1 MIRLS
6 RRRLV
11 LFATAVLVA
20 AIALTALIGSVRGP
34 AGPASGFAI
43 PGVAMKP
50 VDPGP
55 TIVFAQYNIRT
66 GRGPDDRRDLART
79 AECLKGMEVV
89 GLNELRGSA
98 WYGRPDDQAETL
110 GRMLGLGYLY
120 APTERRF
127 AREHF
132 GNGLLTALPV
142 TDWLRLPLP
151 RSHGHS
157 HRNILLAELQ
167 LPATRLRVLVT
178 HVDSRGDRDL
188 HLAAVAALFRTQKE
202 PAVLIGDLNAG
213 PEHPEIARL
222 LAEPGVVAS
231 NGAMPPKELPG
242 RVEWII
248 ARGMRAVDASRCD
261 NGASDHPR
269 VALELATPQ

>member
-1 MIRLS
+1 MIAPS
-6 RRRLV
+6 RRHWIALGGV
-11 LFATAVLVA
+11 AVLA
-20 AIALTALIGSVRGP
+20 AVGIAALVGSIRGP

-43 PGVAMKP
+43 PGVAMRP
-50 VDPGP
+50 ADPGP
-55 TIVFAQYNIRT
+55 TITFAQYNIRT

-79 AECLKGMEVV
+79 AGCLEGMKVV

-98 WYGRPDDQAETL
+98 WYGRPKDQAETL
-110 GRMLGLGYLY
+110 GRMLGLGYLF

-127 AREHF
+127 GREHF

-151 RSHGHS
+151 RTRGDS

-167 LPATRLRVLVT
+167 LPASRLRVLVT
-178 HVDSRGDRDL
+178 HVDSRGDRDVQ
-188 HLAAVAALFRTQKE
+188 LAAVAALFRTQRE
-202 PAVLIGDLNAG
+202 PVVLIGDLNAG
-213 PEHPEIARL
+213 PEHPEIARM

-231 NGAMPPKELPG
+231 NGAMPPKELPA

-248 ARGMRAVDASRCD
+248 ARGLKAVAASQCD